1 MSKKSRRQARSQ
13 KQVPK
18 LPSQAAIIRPNP
30 EKQTIGQQVNNQV
43 LSRLRMLGVN
53 PDSPTP
59 SILPTPVPRTNGVE
73 KINVKLPDVPPLPTN
88 GAVVS
93 PQVEEKLLSHWPEC
107 PQYYD
112 RNEWTQSLKNRDYY
126 DEQQLI
132 DDCALSWFSY
142 PRQALQYSEFVF
154 TTPDMA
160 QKVLDAMPLN
170 RNEIQD
176 HSDAI
181 SRDMANGRFIQTDD
195 SISLNKLSNFH
206 DGQHR
211 EQAIIKAA
219 KLDPNFKGWP
229 LYYTW
234 NVPVEA
240 IYTKDSGKNRTTY
253 HRLQILSPDL
263 KLTQKHMAVCRAM
276 MMGMT
281 ARQMTY
287 TDSEVGE
294 FFVRHKDV
302 ISWLGKFKCLNKQ
315 RADLQAVMGKS
326 LLWWGLDV
334 VEPFLQRLQSM
345 QFTGDGDPAKTL
357 FVWLNKQK
365 EQGKRRA
372 FVAPVIYYKKSLA
385 AIYAHATGK
394 PCVKVT
400 QKKDDIFEWLAGWE
414 VPPNAPAI
422 VAASKE

>member
-1 MSKKSRRQARSQ
+1 MSKKSRRLARSQ
-13 KQVPK
+13 NQVAAK
-18 LPSQAAIIRPNP
+18 PSQAAIIRPNP
-30 EKQTIGQQVNNQV
+30 ETQTIGQQVNNRV
-43 LSRLRMLGVN
+43 LFRLGVN
-53 PDSPTP
+53 PEAS
-59 SILPTPVPRTNGVE
+59 
-73 KINVKLPDVPPLPTN
+73 DVPPL
-88 GAVVS
+88 
-93 PQVEEKLLSHWPEC
+93 QIIEEKLPSHWPPC
-107 PQYYD
+107 PQFYD
-112 RNEWTQSLKNRDYY
+112 KNEWIQSLKNRDYY
-126 DEQQLI
+126 DEKQLL
-132 DDCALSWFSY
+132 DNCEKSWFSY
-142 PRQALQYSEFVF
+142 PRQTLQYSDFVF

-170 RNEIQD
+170 RNEISD
-176 HSDAI
+176 HSDAL
-181 SRDMANGRFIQTDD
+181 SRDMVNGRFIQTDD
-195 SISLNKLSNFH
+195 SISLNKISNCH

-211 EQAIIKAA
+211 ETAIIKAA

-281 ARQMTY
+281 SRTMTY

-294 FFVRHKDV
+294 FFIKHKDV
-302 ISWLGKFKCLNKQ
+302 ISWIGKFKCLAKQ
-315 RADLQAVMGKS
+315 RADLQAVMGKA
-326 LLWWGLDV
+326 LLWWGVGV
-334 VEPFLQRLQSM
+334 VEPFLQRLQTM

-394 PCVKVT
+394 LCVKVT

-414 VPPNAPAI
+414 IPPDAPAI
-422 VAASKE
+422 VAAAKIEL